1 MKNKYVLDTSAL
13 ITDPQCYNSFAGS
26 DVIIPMMVLNELDKL
41 KQGMNDASRNARVC
55 IRLLDQLLDQ
65 GNLLDGIDLG
75 NDSKLYF
82 NNSSDSFMKQE
93 IVSLGD
99 PNYGDTHILACAT
112 EIALKNP
119 ESKVVLVSNDINLRV
134 RAKSR
139 GLLAEGFEKGNK
151 KINELYAGVQYVE
164 DVMAGEELLEYSNL
178 DPSSY
183 DLDLNPNE
191 FVIFQDKNKNVISS
205 GKKVG
210 SKVRLIKNHSP
221 WGVNAKNTEQQLAL
235 DLLMDKNLDLV
246 SLVGLAGSGKS
257 LLAIAAAMELVL
269 NRKQYDK
276 IIILK
281 PIEPVSND
289 IGYLPGNLEEKLLP
303 WYQSFYDSFEHL
315 LCSRRDE
322 KNKNFDWRKDIEMFI
337 KRGQL
342 DMSCI
347 AHIRGRSLPR
357 SIIIIDE
364 VQNIRQGE
372 VKNLVSR
379 IGSES
384 RCFLL
389 GDLYQIDAKN
399 LNMLDNGLNHVVSNF
414 KELDF
419 TGHVTL
425 KQCERSRLADAAANL
440 L

>member
-99 PNYGDTHILACAT
+99 PNYGDTHILACAA
-112 EIALKNP
+112 EVAFKNP
-119 ESKVVLVSNDINLRV
+119 ESKVILVSNDINLRV

-164 DVMAGEELLEYSNL
+164 DIMAGEELLEYSNL
-178 DPSSY
+178 DPTSY

-210 SKVRLIKNHSP
+210 SKVRLIKNYSP
-221 WGVNAKNTEQQLAL
+221 WGVSAKNTEQQLAL